1 MSADPQLIS
10 FDFDYKNPDYGPIIR
25 ARIARLARIRQDPAQ
40 LPALKLYYRDHI
52 AQFLSDWAVTSDP
65 RNSAKGLAV
74 VMPFILFPKQVEL
87 VDWTVARWQR
97 GESGTIVKSRDIGA
111 SWLIVCVAAS
121 LCLFHRDLTIGI
133 GSAREDKIARSG
145 DPDCLKWKLVTFLK
159 HLPTELRGGFDETKH
174 SAHMRVV
181 IPETGSSITGEAG
194 DQIGRGGRKAIYF
207 IDEAAHIERPQ
218 LIDAS
223 LASTT
228 NCRIAASSVNG
239 IGNSFAERARSGKIP
254 RFDFSWRSDP
264 RKDADWYAKMCRDLD
279 PIVVAQEIDCDFQAS
294 TEGQLIPSSWVQ
306 AAVDAHKKLDI
317 DVTGTRVASFDPAD
331 QGGDKNA
338 FAARRGIL
346 LERVHSWSGKNSD
359 IFASTVKAFALCRE
373 ADTRSLYIDADG
385 LGAGA
390 IGDARRIN
398 DGAPEGPIHVTPF
411 RGSAAVESGMDVVV
425 GRRNEDYFANLKAQ
439 SWIALRKRFEA
450 TDRAIRGQ
458 PYVADDL
465 ISISSEC
472 GELTQL
478 ILELSQPSYHLNNSG
493 KILIDK
499 TPDGARSPNL
509 GDCIMMAYSPLTR
522 KLEMWTKLGRPVL

>member
-1 MSADPQLIS
+1 
-10 FDFDYKNPDYGPIIR
+10 
-25 ARIARLARIRQDPAQ
+25 
-40 LPALKLYYRDHI
+40 
-52 AQFLSDWAVTSDP
+52 
-65 RNSAKGLAV
+65 
-74 VMPFILFPKQVEL
+74 
-87 VDWTVARWQR
+87 
-97 GESGTIVKSRDIGA
+97 
-111 SWLIVCVAAS
+111 
-121 LCLFHRDLTIGI
+121 
-133 GSAREDKIARSG
+133 
-145 DPDCLKWKLVTFLK
+145 
-159 HLPTELRGGFDETKH
+159 
-174 SAHMRVV
+174 
-181 IPETGSSITGEAG
+181 
-194 DQIGRGGRKAIYF
+194 
-207 IDEAAHIERPQ
+207 
-218 LIDAS
+218 
-223 LASTT
+223 
-228 NCRIAASSVNG
+228 
-239 IGNSFAERARSGKIP
+239 
-254 RFDFSWRSDP
+254 
-264 RKDADWYAKMCRDLD
+264 
-279 PIVVAQEIDCDFQAS
+279 VVAQEIDCDFQAS